1 MIILNEIKIENMLD
15 EHRMKTLQATLN
27 RYCLSL
33 TGSSWDA
40 EDLAQDTWVKVLGIL
55 NISENPNSEALL
67 LRIAKNTWID
77 VTRRKALY
85 SRLLEQT
92 QPEKTA
98 AADIVPLET
107 EIAFQALLKYL
118 SPLQRSVFLMRDVLG
133 YSAMETAELLKTTE
147 GAVKAALH
155 RARQALPTVREELT
169 ADGPPLPLEAEFRAF
184 LEALAFAYEQG
195 QIPALL
201 ELIWQDAA
209 DKKIAAIGYL
219 QAPQRSGFSAA
230 GRSGTKT
237 EMRFAA

>member
-1 MIILNEIKIENMLD
+1 MIILDETNIENKLD

-27 RYCLSL
+27 RYCRSL

-40 EDLAQDTWVKVLGIL
+40 EDLAQDTWIKVFGTQ
-55 NISENPNSEALL
+55 NISENPNVEALL

-77 VTRRKALY
+77 ITRRKTLY
-85 SRLLEQT
+85 FRLLEQQ

-98 AADIVPLET
+98 AANIVPLET
-107 EIAFQALLKYL
+107 EIAFQALLNHL
-118 SPLQRSVFLMRDVLG
+118 SPLQRSVFLLRDVLG

-155 RARQALPTVREELT
+155 RARQALPIVREELT
-169 ADGPPLPLEAEFRAF
+169 ADGPPIPLEAGFRAY
-184 LEALAFAYEQG
+184 LKALAFAYEEG

-201 ELIWQDAA
+201 ELIWLEEA
-209 DKKIAAIGYL
+209 DKNIASIGYL
-219 QAPQRSGFSAA
+219 QAPQRSGFTAA
-230 GRSGTKT
+230 GRSGTEI